1 MGEYEVEG
9 YGAKSS
15 YDGPYLK
22 GADFDPN
29 VAFAKSGDPE
39 AQAEHQ
45 KELVADIDG
54 VDDFEVIRF
63 ASPEKPTDPDTAVI
77 VVTEEPAQP
86 DLKPEGTE
94 SETTEPEAEVIEIN
108 PEPETKPSG
117 ITLE

>member
-9 YGAKSS
+9 YGVKSS

-22 GADFDPN
+22 GADFDPA

-45 KELVADIDG
+45 TELVKDIDG
-54 VDDFEVIRF
+54 VDDFKVIRF
-63 ASPEKPTDPDTAVI
+63 ASPDKPTDPDTAVI
-77 VVTEEPAQP
+77 PV
-86 DLKPEGTE
+86 
-94 SETTEPEAEVIEIN
+94 TEPEKTEDTTPEVIVLDPPKTT
-108 PEPETKPSG
+108 PEPDTKPSG